1 MLCCGGE
8 KQFLLKDQSGRDM
21 KSAQNTPSRQQSQ
34 PPPHHITNQ
43 PPHMQGPR
51 PRLLPPNQQQG
62 PMLNHPGIGP
72 PPMGGQGTQRAPP
85 PHTNHFDEFRKPTG
99 ISQEVFRQLETV
111 QNRYDSST
119 AAAFRAVQK
128 SGEMVVRT
136 LDPRQFIRLA
146 SETAP
151 KINIDTNDP
160 DSATS
165 FVEIVKRPGQTLG
178 LYIRE
183 GNGIDRNDG
192 VFISRIAM
200 ESAVYSSGCLQIGD
214 EILAVNLVDVTRMS
228 LDDVVIIMNST
239 MDNPANKA
247 APVVVFKQGS
257 GMSSDNYGY
266 DRHRDNYNMPPYRD
280 ARTLTWDR
288 NPKPDRNDPKY
299 FPVNSLPRQMDHRHS
314 PPRDESGMPP
324 PMRELSTGYPPI
336 GQQPQ
341 PQQQQQQ
348 QQPQQRSNGWNQN
361 FYSSPEYYSS
371 HHPSTEQHRGAGS
384 SYNHRR
390 SYTLQYPNRSAARY
404 YSRTNGGRYDYASDT
419 EALQSP
425 VPLGGNGRMTGRSS
439 RPLGGHS
446 VNSRSNSLPRTFQR
460 ETLLRHPELS
470 MEMDQ
475 ISGIEDQLSD
485 SGLTDYGNRKQRG
498 YRSPSSFSAT
508 GGLYQYKELRRT
520 PSTSAIYE
528 TLRRSKELRESLS
541 GSRLSID
548 NISATEKNKR
558 YRHPLRR
565 MRNRTLSGLE
575 SLRLADHMSRPGSAN
590 SRPITPS
597 FSTDKDSG
605 QQFIDF
611 NPADFI
617 KYKSEVMPESGGIRL
632 SGILSLHLL
641 SGRGLRTGGR
651 TRRIRDLY
659 CVVEVDHIHKA
670 RTVVRTNNLE
680 VEFLI
685 YSWDPQLRHR
695 LCYRSSL
702 RLATLFGKGHT
713 FQQVALRLHPAG
725 TLYLTLRF
733 SDLREAYDRS
743 RPVTSG
749 IRTGKLFSCSLE
761 TVLEREASAEAKK
774 NMLRDAFETSPETVD
789 LSSENVP
796 DINVI
801 TGLLKEY
808 LRELPEPVFS
818 NCLYQMLVDAMA
830 VFLPDDPD
838 GNAKLVFSILDCLP
852 KANRNCL
859 VHIMDHLS
867 RVTSQSPRNKM
878 NPQNLAICF
887 APDFAIHPTTRL
899 RLPRGEKERIPS
911 VLQGAMRESRIRSFL
926 HIPMATTTVES
937 EDSTCPSRQDG
948 FTRYQHERDLEC
960 PTSTPNTTT
969 ILFKPRSDFFKRYHT
984 FGTHDAFGDED
995 SVVIED
1001 DIDRHVDRE
1010 DLGFDR
1016 NDRQLPNIPFDLNS
1030 SKKNS
1035 GANIYQPCL
1044 TSTGRLGRCTSLK
1057 VCYPYFKSPNIIG
1070 SNTWIKGL
1078 YDTCSYIGKRAQQ
1091 VRKIKNWRFGTLQ
1104 IQKDLLGV
1112 KLSSDHC
1119 GQRFFSNN
1127 LKIVNGE
1134 DASVDEFPFMA
1145 ALFNKGRHF
1154 CGGSIIDSKHIS
1166 HSSPLCRSYDQDRCS
1181 IFTCSCTKVFSANTL
1196 YNDVAILTLR
1206 ASDNTETYE
1215 GDIVTVAGWGT
1226 LSDGGRQS
1234 SILQKVSV
1242 GVWSNYDCGA
1252 SYGSRAPG
1260 GIKSHMLCAASKG
1273 KDSCSGD
1280 SGGPLFY
1287 CDTYCTQIGIVSWG
1301 IGSKPDSY
1309 DDDHPSGQSSNIYQH
1324 SKFPCTSSNGRSGR
1338 CISFKSCYPFH
1349 RVRRVMCRKWVF
1361 GDANV
1366 CKNRNPRE
1374 AQDQRREICCE
1385 NVYQSILGFYPIYP
1399 VHVIYVPGV
1408 DGPILTETI
1417 SGTDT
1422 QFLPTQQVLSTTTIV
1437 KETTTTSRPDNLVI
1451 NDQSVCGNSIHYPI
1465 VYDEKWQ
1472 SSKHEWPWIAALFNR
1487 GRQFCGGSL
1496 ISRSHILTAA
1506 HCVAQ
1511 MTRSDVNNLEVRLGE
1526 HNIKDALDTQ
1536 VEWNDVALLF
1546 LSDPVAYSDIIKP
1559 ICIDTS
1565 DDPYDKNETATVVG
1579 WGSLRESGPQ
1589 PSILQEV
1596 TLRLWKNEKC
1606 QETYNGASPAG
1617 ITDHMICA
1625 GRQGKDS
1632 CSGDSGGPM
1641 VKAKGDKWVQI
1652 GIVSW
1657 GIGCGKSH
1665 FPGLNFHFHNNQILS
1680 NYSSV
1685 SYDSFAI
1692 AKIAIAI
1699 ASLLIHPFPT
1709 APFNIM
1715 VHILDIAV
1723 GAVLQKRTQNVW

>member
-1 MLCCGGE
+1 MRGIWNVLHLRLILLLF
-8 KQFLLKDQSGRDM
+8 FLS
-21 KSAQNTPSRQQSQ
+21 
-34 PPPHHITNQ
+34 
-43 PPHMQGPR
+43 
-51 PRLLPPNQQQG
+51 
-62 PMLNHPGIGP
+62 PGLI
-72 PPMGGQGTQRAPP
+72 
-85 PHTNHFDEFRKPTG
+85 
-99 ISQEVFRQLETV
+99 
-111 QNRYDSST
+111 
-119 AAAFRAVQK
+119 
-128 SGEMVVRT
+128 
-136 LDPRQFIRLA
+136 
-146 SETAP
+146 
-151 KINIDTNDP
+151 
-160 DSATS
+160 
-165 FVEIVKRPGQTLG
+165 
-178 LYIRE
+178 
-183 GNGIDRNDG
+183 
-192 VFISRIAM
+192 
-200 ESAVYSSGCLQIGD
+200 
-214 EILAVNLVDVTRMS
+214 
-228 LDDVVIIMNST
+228 
-239 MDNPANKA
+239 
-247 APVVVFKQGS
+247 
-257 GMSSDNYGY
+257 
-266 DRHRDNYNMPPYRD
+266 
-280 ARTLTWDR
+280 
-288 NPKPDRNDPKY
+288 
-299 FPVNSLPRQMDHRHS
+299 
-314 PPRDESGMPP
+314 
-324 PMRELSTGYPPI
+324 
-336 GQQPQ
+336 
-341 PQQQQQQ
+341 
-348 QQPQQRSNGWNQN
+348 
-361 FYSSPEYYSS
+361 
-371 HHPSTEQHRGAGS
+371 
-384 SYNHRR
+384 
-390 SYTLQYPNRSAARY
+390 
-404 YSRTNGGRYDYASDT
+404 
-419 EALQSP
+419 
-425 VPLGGNGRMTGRSS
+425 SS
-439 RPLGGHS
+439 R
-446 VNSRSNSLPRTFQR
+446 
-460 ETLLRHPELS
+460 
-470 MEMDQ
+470 
-475 ISGIEDQLSD
+475 
-485 SGLTDYGNRKQRG
+485 
-498 YRSPSSFSAT
+498 
-508 GGLYQYKELRRT
+508 
-520 PSTSAIYE
+520 
-528 TLRRSKELRESLS
+528 
-541 GSRLSID
+541 
-548 NISATEKNKR
+548 
-558 YRHPLRR
+558 
-565 MRNRTLSGLE
+565 
-575 SLRLADHMSRPGSAN
+575 
-590 SRPITPS
+590 
-597 FSTDKDSG
+597 
-605 QQFIDF
+605 
-611 NPADFI
+611 
-617 KYKSEVMPESGGIRL
+617 
-632 SGILSLHLL
+632 
-641 SGRGLRTGGR
+641 
-651 TRRIRDLY
+651 
-659 CVVEVDHIHKA
+659 
-670 RTVVRTNNLE
+670 
-680 VEFLI
+680 
-685 YSWDPQLRHR
+685 
-695 LCYRSSL
+695 
-702 RLATLFGKGHT
+702 
-713 FQQVALRLHPAG
+713 
-725 TLYLTLRF
+725 
-733 SDLREAYDRS
+733 
-743 RPVTSG
+743 
-749 IRTGKLFSCSLE
+749 
-761 TVLEREASAEAKK
+761 
-774 NMLRDAFETSPETVD
+774 
-789 LSSENVP
+789 
-796 DINVI
+796 DI
-801 TGLLKEY
+801 
-808 LRELPEPVFS
+808 
-818 NCLYQMLVDAMA
+818 
-830 VFLPDDPD
+830 
-838 GNAKLVFSILDCLP
+838 
-852 KANRNCL
+852 
-859 VHIMDHLS
+859 
-867 RVTSQSPRNKM
+867 
-878 NPQNLAICF
+878 
-887 APDFAIHPTTRL
+887 
-899 RLPRGEKERIPS
+899 
-911 VLQGAMRESRIRSFL
+911 
-926 HIPMATTTVES
+926 
-937 EDSTCPSRQDG
+937 
-948 FTRYQHERDLEC
+948 
-960 PTSTPNTTT
+960 
-969 ILFKPRSDFFKRYHT
+969 HT

-1091 VRKIKNWRFGTLQ
+1091 VFGVCCTGIQMAAEEIKDTSENNNKPTQPPFPIKRQEDNNKPTQPSLPIKKQEDNIEVTHQKNSLEKDYDIMEGEEDQELEIRNTTNT
-1104 IQKDLLGV
+1104 KDLLGV

-1154 CGGSIIDSKHIS
+1154 CGGSIIDSKHILTAA
-1166 HSSPLCRSYDQDRCS
+1166 HCVAHMTKIDVRYLRVHVRQYRIKSSNIGTEQEFRVRRVIRHKS
-1181 IFTCSCTKVFSANTL
+1181 FSANTL

-1206 ASDNTETYE
+1206 GSIDFSKSVQPICLASDNTETYE

-1301 IGSKPDSY
+1301 IGCARKEFPGVYTRVTSLHSWIQKIRKTKPDSY

-1349 RVRRVMCRKWVF
+1349 RVRSDVPEWVF

-1422 QFLPTQQVLSTTTIV
+1422 QFLPVITSTTTSTLRPITISTDTTSTSTTTIV

-1465 VYDEKWQ
+1465 LYDENGSVSEEINRIDMEHDLKIVNGWPA
-1472 SSKHEWPWIAALFNR
+1472 SKHEWPWIAALFNR

-1536 VEWNDVALLF
+1536 VEVRKVNKIIRHKGFSSQTLWNDVALLF
-1546 LSDPVAYSDIIKP
+1546 LSDPVSYSDIIKP

-1665 FPGLNFHFHNNQILS
+1665 FPGV
-1680 NYSSV
+1680 Y
-1685 SYDSFAI
+1685 
-1692 AKIAIAI
+1692 
-1699 ASLLIHPFPT
+1699 T
-1709 APFNIM
+1709 R
-1715 VHILDIAV
+1715 V
-1723 GAVLQKRTQNVW
+1723 GKMYEWITKVIEKFS